1 MQGLISGLLSPCSQ
15 RPLCTVCSGKRWGG
29 GGCLPGGLAVST
41 RGRRGL
47 PPVRGAPLGG
57 GPPRRR
63 TNREGLPLTLISIS
77 HTSTPCEMVEM
88 HTRFLGTLNWNEV
101 NVLVLEA

>member
-47 PPVRGAPLGG
+47 PPVRGAD
-57 GPPRRR
+57 RRR

-77 HTSTPCEMVEM
+77 HTSTPCEMEEM
-88 HTRFLGTLNWNEV
+88 YTRFLGTLNWNKV